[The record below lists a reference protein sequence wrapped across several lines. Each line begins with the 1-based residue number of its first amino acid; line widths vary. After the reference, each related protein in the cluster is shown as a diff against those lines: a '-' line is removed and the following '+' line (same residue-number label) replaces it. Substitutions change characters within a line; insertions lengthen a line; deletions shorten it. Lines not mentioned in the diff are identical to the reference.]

1 MGHIS
6 MMSGMILAGILFIIG
21 LVGVLSRRNIIF
33 ILLSIEIMLN
43 ACGLAFISAGSS
55 LNQPDGQVMYFF
67 ILSVAAA
74 EMAIGLALIL
84 NLFHKFKT
92 LDTDKLNQMKG

>member
-6 MMSGMILAGILFIIG
+6 MMSGMILAGILFITG

-43 ACGLAFISAGSS
+43 ACGLAFISAGSA

-84 NLFHKFKT
+84 NMYHKFKT